1 MKTYNLIYKGSDGKP
16 YWVDKEGD
24 ISLDSVEM
32 TEAEAENAADAFI
45 KTCHPSVLH
54 DLLEHHAE
62 LRIVLE
68 EL

>member
-1 MKTYNLIYKGSDGKP
+1 MKTYNLIYKDSDGKP
-16 YWVDKEGD
+16 YWVDKDGD
-24 ISLDSVEM
+24 ISLNFVEM
-32 TEAEAENAADAFI
+32 TKDEADSAAGAFMR
-45 KTCHPSVLH
+45 TCHPSVLH